1 MSKNLEYYF
10 YLLFLFVSLIGNA
23 AADFAILWLGTEVL
37 QADLSYGIKFITA
50 FYVGQSIGV
59 IFLSPIFSQYVDR
72 YSKCL
77 SSITIDLLQ
86 ASVYGLIFVFYSLD
100 VLTYAMMIV
109 FAILMSAFSS
119 LHRNGITFS
128 LLNEIKNHIPIEKVI
143 KRFVYVF
150 NFTLLFGVSFSGWVF
165 FNYGFAACMLL
176 AILSFVPMLF
186 IYWRVFSENTSN
198 KSMVKKKSI
207 DSYLEA
213 FRYVLNDKNLLGSSV
228 ATSLI
233 YIAGGIYPAIVS
245 IYAANANDTE
255 SASWLIAI
263 SILIATPFIS
273 LAPNLNR
280 KIDFN
285 KIVIVAFLPTAICLL
300 LASFYANHYLVGFT
314 FALNCIGFAFLNYST
329 INYRV
334 ASIPTNLISQVNTVY
349 FAIMSMGQFIGCL
362 FILPFIS
369 SYPNLILQ
377 FMALCFVLGGLVAL
391 KVCSSIKLHELSKYV
406 QS

>member
-1 MSKNLEYYF
+1 LFRKKQLEFFVKKLSKEIIMSKNLEYYF

-150 NFTLLFGVSFSGWVF
+150 NFTLLFGVSFSGWV
-165 FNYGFAACMLL
+165 
-176 AILSFVPMLF
+176 
-186 IYWRVFSENTSN
+186 
-198 KSMVKKKSI
+198 
-207 DSYLEA
+207 
-213 FRYVLNDKNLLGSSV
+213 
-228 ATSLI
+228 
-233 YIAGGIYPAIVS
+233 
-245 IYAANANDTE
+245 
-255 SASWLIAI
+255 
-263 SILIATPFIS
+263 
-273 LAPNLNR
+273 
-280 KIDFN
+280 
-285 KIVIVAFLPTAICLL
+285 
-300 LASFYANHYLVGFT
+300 
-314 FALNCIGFAFLNYST
+314 
-329 INYRV
+329 
-334 ASIPTNLISQVNTVY
+334 
-349 FAIMSMGQFIGCL
+349 
-362 FILPFIS
+362 
-369 SYPNLILQ
+369 
-377 FMALCFVLGGLVAL
+377 
-391 KVCSSIKLHELSKYV
+391 
-406 QS
+406 